1 MKRIFTIFTIA
12 MLALAACE
20 PVDEGGN
27 TNGNGNENTEGEN
40 NGNDNTGG
48 ENNDNENP
56 GNDNPGGE
64 NGGNE
69 DDGTPKIKITSKVNT
84 TIGPGSVVGRISY
97 ELINPVEGLTVEAKS
112 NVEWLGEFDYKD
124 MGKIGYRAEKNP
136 SENPREGVITVT
148 YGESSVD
155 VNVTQEGNP
164 LPTDKFI
171 EAPMLTGHY
180 YGNIQGLYNFYLAFT
195 DKGMSAYEPIAH
207 PFYYFDVPNAWYYTV
222 DLYLDRPAEYTEGE
236 PIIVPNGKY
245 GFDASSQG
253 WPNMFGHEFSWLQQN
268 DEYGNCPPQTLFN
281 TGELVVE
288 DGKVTL
294 KVTMTVE
301 GIEETHTVTY
311 EGDYELVDMTGIE
324 YM

>member
-40 NGNDNTGG
+40 NGNDNT
-48 ENNDNENP
+48 
-56 GNDNPGGE
+56 GGE

-124 MGKIGYRAEKNP
+124 MGKIGYKAQKNP
-136 SENPREGVITVT
+136 SENPRNGVISVS

-155 VNVTQEGNP
+155 ISITQEGNP
-164 LPTDKFI
+164 APTDKVV
-171 EAPMLTGHY
+171 EAPILTGHY
-180 YGNIQGLYNFYLAFT
+180 YGNVQGLYNFYLVFT
-195 DKGMSAYEPIAH
+195 DKGMSLYEPRPNH
-207 PFYYFDVPNAWYYTV
+207 NYFNVPNAWYYNI
-222 DLYLDRPAEYTEGE
+222 DLYLDKPAENKEGE
-236 PIIVPNGKY
+236 PIIVPNGTY
-245 GFDASSQG
+245 GFDEVSQG

-268 DEYGNCPPQTLFN
+268 DAYGNSGSQTLFDD
-281 TGELVVE
+281 GELIVE

-301 GIEETHTVTY
+301 GIEEKHTVTY
-311 EGDYELVDMTGIE
+311 EGDYELVDMTGIV
-324 YM
+324 YQ

>member
-20 PVDEGGN
+20 PIDEGGN

-40 NGNDNTGG
+40 NGNDNT
-48 ENNDNENP
+48 
-56 GNDNPGGE
+56 GGE

-124 MGKIGYRAEKNP
+124 MGKIGYKAQKNP
-136 SENPREGVITVT
+136 SENPRNGVISVS

-155 VNVTQEGNP
+155 ISITQEGNP
-164 LPTDKFI
+164 APTDKVV
-171 EAPMLTGHY
+171 EAPILTGHY
-180 YGNIQGLYNFYLAFT
+180 YGNVQGLYNFYLVFT
-195 DKGMSAYEPIAH
+195 DKGMSLYEPRPNH
-207 PFYYFDVPNAWYYTV
+207 NYFNVPNAWYYNI
-222 DLYLDRPAEYTEGE
+222 DLYLDKPAENKEGE
-236 PIIVPNGKY
+236 PIIVPNGTY
-245 GFDASSQG
+245 GFDEVSQG

-268 DEYGNCPPQTLFN
+268 DAYGNSGSQTLFDD
-281 TGELVVE
+281 GELIVE

-301 GIEETHTVTY
+301 GIEEKHTVTY
-311 EGDYELVDMTGIE
+311 EGDYELVDMTGIV
-324 YM
+324 YQ

>member
-40 NGNDNTGG
+40 NGNDNT
-48 ENNDNENP
+48 
-56 GNDNPGGE
+56 GGE

-124 MGKIGYRAEKNP
+124 MGKIGYKAQKNP
-136 SENPREGVITVT
+136 SENPRNGVISVS

-155 VNVTQEGNP
+155 ISITQEGNP
-164 LPTDKFI
+164 APTDKVV
-171 EAPMLTGHY
+171 EAPILTGHY
-180 YGNIQGLYNFYLAFT
+180 YGNVQGLYNFYLVFT
-195 DKGMSAYEPIAH
+195 DKGMSLYEPLPNH
-207 PFYYFDVPNAWYYTV
+207 NYFNVPNAWYYNI
-222 DLYLDRPAEYTEGE
+222 DLYLDKPAENKEGE
-236 PIIVPNGKY
+236 PIIVPNGTY
-245 GFDASSQG
+245 GFDEVSQG

-268 DEYGNCPPQTLFN
+268 DAYGNSGSQTLFDD
-281 TGELVVE
+281 GELIVE

-301 GIEETHTVTY
+301 GIEEKHTVTY
-311 EGDYELVDMTGIE
+311 EGDYELVDMTGIV
-324 YM
+324 YQ

>member
-40 NGNDNTGG
+40 NGNDNT
-48 ENNDNENP
+48 
-56 GNDNPGGE
+56 GGE

-124 MGKIGYRAEKNP
+124 MGKIGYKAQKNP
-136 SENPREGVITVT
+136 SENPRNGVISVS

-155 VNVTQEGNP
+155 ISITQEGNP
-164 LPTDKFI
+164 APTDKVV
-171 EAPMLTGHY
+171 EAPILTGHY
-180 YGNIQGLYNFYLAFT
+180 YGNVQGLYNFYLVFT
-195 DKGMSAYEPIAH
+195 DKGMSLYEPRPNH
-207 PFYYFDVPNAWYYTV
+207 NYFNVPNAWYYNI
-222 DLYLDRPAEYTEGE
+222 DLYLDKPAENKEGE
-236 PIIVPNGKY
+236 PIIVPNGTY
-245 GFDASSQG
+245 GFDEVSQG

-268 DEYGNCPPQTLFN
+268 DAYGNSGSQTLFDD
-281 TGELVVE
+281 GELVVE

-294 KVTMTVE
+294 TVKMTIK
-301 GIEETHTVTY
+301 GTEETHTVTY
-311 EGDYELVDMTGIE
+311 EGDYELVDMTGIK
-324 YM
+324 YQ